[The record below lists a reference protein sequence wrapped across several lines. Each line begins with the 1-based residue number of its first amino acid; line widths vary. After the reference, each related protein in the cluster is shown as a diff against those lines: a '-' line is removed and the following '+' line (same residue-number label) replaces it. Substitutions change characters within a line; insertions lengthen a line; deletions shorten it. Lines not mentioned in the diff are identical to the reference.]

1 MQSVPNCQV
10 LEGKDSA
17 YNMDG
22 FNRLFIDATVTK
34 FIYLDEEGGLIGA
47 LSRSCGFRQMEK

>member
-17 YNMDG
+17 YTMDCMNG
-22 FNRLFIDATVTK
+22 FNRLFMEATVAK
-34 FIYLDEEGGLIGA
+34 FIYLDKEGGLIGA
-47 LSRSCGFRQMEK
+47 LSRSY